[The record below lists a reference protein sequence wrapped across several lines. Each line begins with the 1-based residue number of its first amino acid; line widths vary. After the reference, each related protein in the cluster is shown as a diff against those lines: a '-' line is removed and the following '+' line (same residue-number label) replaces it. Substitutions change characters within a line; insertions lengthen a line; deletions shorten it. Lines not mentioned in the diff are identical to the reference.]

1 MATWDTLAPT
11 VIKRLSNDLQL
22 SPQQAAG
29 IVGQLGHESEGLQAI
44 NEYQPVVP
52 GSRGGF
58 GWAQWTGPRRRQF
71 ESWAQERGAD
81 ISDAE
86 TNYQFL
92 LHELTNTPESRVLD
106 SVRAAPDAITA
117 GRAFTDGF
125 LRPGTPAYES
135 RDSWTKKALNFIM
148 PTAQAGTLP
157 EKQMSMA
164 ERIQRARDA
173 GFNDEEILSRIQG
186 NADMAKRI
194 QRARDAGFSDEE
206 IFGRMGLQTA
216 PQAAQQPQEAAP
228 DQPGMMGQIGRQIG
242 LTARYGLEGLGQV
255 AGMVTEPI
263 RQGVNVGA
271 RALGLPEAA
280 PAAQM
285 ATQAADA
292 LGLPSPETGQERVVG
307 DVTRLMAGAGGVMG
321 GAGALA
327 RSASGVTQSALQTL
341 ASNPGS
347 QVASAA
353 GAGAAGGAA
362 REAGA
367 GPVVQAVAGLAGGL
381 AAPMA
386 LSGAQGVARNVAG
399 RINAMRPQE
408 VLARV
413 QDALRQSGIEYNQLP
428 ARVQQQLQQEAA
440 QALRSGDL
448 DPAAMARLADFAR
461 VEGSTPTRGMLMQDP
476 GQVTREMNLAKL
488 QANTG
493 ATGSRNLSQIQAD
506 NNAALVRGL
515 DQMGATDDAY
525 AAGQRAIG
533 SLQSRLGA
541 QQGRVNE
548 LYSAA
553 RDSSGRSMPLDHRAF
568 ADRAIQSLD
577 DNLVGGAL
585 PADVRNH
592 LNRISAGEVP
602 FTVDYA
608 EQLKTLIGRL
618 QRGTSDGSAR
628 YALGIVRQA
637 LDDTPVLEL
646 GSQTA
651 AAGARS
657 VNPGGMPAAAGTGLG
672 DDAIAAFNQARSA
685 NRSMMR
691 QIERTPALKDLYDG
705 NISPDNFVSKYIT
718 GSSAKVT
725 DAQRLGRM
733 LARDPQARDSV
744 RGAIVQQLKDK
755 ALSGQADD
763 IGAAK
768 FSPSA
773 YAKALRQIGDR
784 KLSAFFDQQEIDQL
798 HALSRVGR
806 LMVNQPVGSAV
817 NNSNTAAATIGR
829 VLDMMG
835 SAGRGLKIFNINE
848 QIGAIQGALGSR
860 SAQQVAPAL
869 VAPTPAGM
877 PGQRVIPASV
887 YGSLLAS
894 PGVPPRQDDRRP

>member
-216 PQAAQQPQEAAP
+216 PQTPQQPQEAQP
-228 DQPGMMGQIGRQIG
+228 DQPGMLSQIGRQVG
-242 LTARYGLEGLGQV
+242 LTARYGLEGVGNV
-255 AGMVTEPI
+255 VGMLSEPI

-280 PAAQM
+280 PAGQM
-285 ATQAADA
+285 ATMAADSA
-292 LGLPSPETGQERVVG
+292 GLPSPETAQERVVG
-307 DVTRLMAGAGGVMG
+307 DVARTMASAGGVMG
-321 GAGALA
+321 GASALA
-327 RSASGVTQSALQTL
+327 RGASGVTQSALQTL
-341 ASNPGS
+341 AANPG
-347 QVASAA
+347 QQLASAA
-353 GAGAAGGAA
+353 GAGGAGGAT
-362 REAGA
+362 REAGG
-367 GPVVQAVAGLAGGL
+367 GPVMQAAAGLAGGL
-381 AAPMA
+381 AAPMV

-461 VEGSTPTRGMLMQDP
+461 VEGAIPTRGMLTQNP
-476 GQVTREMNLAKL
+476 GQVTREQNLAKL

-493 ATGSRNLSQIQAD
+493 ASGGRNLSQIQAD

-515 DQMGATDDAY
+515 DAMGATDDAY
-525 AAGQRAIG
+525 AAGERAIS
-533 SLQSRLGA
+533 SLQGRLGA

-553 RDSSGRSMPLDHRAF
+553 RDSAGRSMPLDHRAF
-568 ADRAIQSLD
+568 ADQAIQSLD

-628 YALGIVRQA
+628 YALGLVRQA

-646 GSQTA
+646 GAQPA
-651 AAGARS
+651 AAGARA
-657 VNPGGMPAAAGTGLG
+657 VNPGNLSVPIDNTLG
-672 DDAIAAFNQARSA
+672 ADAVAAFNQARGA

-718 GSSAKVT
+718 GNSVKAT

-733 LARDPQARDSV
+733 LAADPQAKASV

-784 KLSAFFDQQEIDQL
+784 KLGAFFEPDEIAQM

-835 SAGRGLKIFNINE
+835 NAGRGFKLLGIGD
-848 QIGAIQGALGSR
+848 QIGAIQSGLQQRA
-860 SAQQVAPAL
+860 AQQVAPAI
-869 VAPTPAGM
+869 VAPTAAGV

-887 YGSLLAS
+887 YGSLLAA
-894 PGVPPRQDDRRP
+894 PRVPPGEDERRP